1 LIGRVA
7 QLVRALLSHSRG
19 PGFESLRA
27 HSNPVFPFFEKRMM
41 HSKLAL
47 LVILAALSIS
57 GEALAQNP
65 SPAQAQ
71 QMLQNNPALLQ
82 QLRQRIMTSGL
93 TPDQVRARLRAEGYP
108 ETLLDAYLPGAT
120 GTPDTTAATDDVF
133 SAISQLGIA
142 DTVDVAL
149 LRCGVNPDTLAIPDT
164 LASGLIDTTLNK
176 RRSAPRRD
184 SALTACT
191 ARNESMG
198 RGLGRP
204 RADADSGF
212 TIFGL
217 DFFRNATSQFDPNLS
232 GPVDANYRINPGDRL
247 VLVLTGDVEQSY
259 TLNVTREGFVVIPQ
273 VGQIWVNNLTMA
285 ELENVLYSR
294 LGRVYSGVRRGAG
307 ATTHFYVTPARL
319 SSNQIYVTG
328 DVLRPGSYRI
338 SSAGTALS
346 ALYAARGPSD
356 NGSLRQVLV
365 RRGGVAVDTLD
376 VYDYLLNGNTSH
388 DVRLN
393 NSDLVFVPIHGP
405 RARIVGA
412 VARPA
417 TYEIRPNETLADAL
431 RFAGGFT
438 AIASRRRVQ
447 IERIVPPAQRAPG
460 GRDRIV
466 TEIVSDAFLT
476 GTGPNFPVLDG
487 DVIRVFTVATRVRNR
502 ITVTGDVW
510 SPGSIGLAPAMRV
523 SDALRIAGGVRPDV
537 YLGQVLITR
546 TMPDS
551 SRIQLRA
558 ALRDT
563 TGAVVNDLPLLE
575 DDDIRVFSTSEFRP
589 TRYVAINGAV
599 RKSGQFPYREGMTIR
614 DLVLLAGGLDQSA
627 YLNEAEMA
635 RLPQNRTGGVTATTF
650 RVPLDSSYIFERSV
664 DGKYLGPPGLPA
676 PSGPNPEVVVRPYD
690 NVLIL
695 RQPNWELQRTAVVA
709 GEVRYP
715 GRYTLKTKSEKIT
728 DLIQRAGGLTP
739 DGYANGVVFYR
750 TRNGVG
756 RIGIELPDVLRNAK
770 SLDNL
775 PLQDGDSLFIPRF
788 SSVVSVQGAVNS
800 PVSVTY
806 SPGKTLDYYIR
817 AAGGPS
823 RKADLGSAYVTQPNG
838 KVEANQS
845 NFLLPDV
852 VPKPLAGSTV
862 FVPER
867 DPNNKPFDLLQSA
880 GAVASILATLV
891 TLVIALR
898 R

>member
-1 LIGRVA
+1 MT
-7 QLVRALLSHSRG
+7 Q
-19 PGFESLRA
+19 
-27 HSNPVFPFFEKRMM
+27 
-41 HSKLAL
+41 SKLAL
-47 LVILAALSIS
+47 LATLAAISINA
-57 GEALAQNP
+57 EAALAQARP
-65 SPAQAQ
+65 SPAEAQ
-71 QMLQNNPALLQ
+71 QMLQTNPALLQ
-82 QLRQRIMTSGL
+82 QLRQKIMTSGL

-108 ETLLDAYLPGAT
+108 ENLLDAYLPGGSGSADSTAT
-120 GTPDTTAATDDVF
+120 TEDVF
-133 SAISQLGIA
+133 AAISQLGIA
-142 DTVDVAL
+142 DTVEVAL
-149 LRCGVNPDTLAIPDT
+149 LRCGVNTDTLAVPDTLP
-164 LASGLIDTTLNK
+164 SGLIDTTANK
-176 RRSAPRRD
+176 RRLAVRRD
-184 SALTACT
+184 AARAACA
-191 ARNESMG
+191 ARNDSVN
-198 RGLGRP
+198 RGIARP
-204 RADADSGF
+204 RAEADSGF
-212 TIFGL
+212 VIFGL

-259 TLNVTREGFVVIPQ
+259 TLDVTREGFIVIPQ
-273 VGQIWVNNLTMA
+273 VGLIPVNSLTMA
-285 ELENVLYSR
+285 ELENVLYAR
-294 LGRVYSGVRRGAG
+294 LGRVYSGVRRGPG
-307 ATTHFYVTPARL
+307 ATTHFYITPARL

-328 DVLRPGSYRI
+328 DVLRPGSYRV
-338 SSAGTALS
+338 SSAGTALT

-356 NGSLRQVLV
+356 NGSLRQILV
-365 RRGGVAVDTLD
+365 RRGGTGVDTLD

-405 RARIVGA
+405 RVRIVGA

-417 TYEIRPNETLADAL
+417 TYEVRPNETLADAL

-438 AIASRRRVQ
+438 ATAARRRVQ

-460 GRDRIV
+460 GRDRTV
-466 TEIVSDAFLT
+466 TEIVSDEFLT
-476 GTGPNFPVLDG
+476 GTGPSIPVMAG
-487 DVIRVFTVATRVRNR
+487 DVIRVFTVASRVRNR
-502 ITVTGDVW
+502 ILVTGDVW
-510 SPGSIGLAPAMRV
+510 SPGSLGLAPGMRV

-537 YLGQVLITR
+537 YLGQVLVSR
-546 TMPDS
+546 TLPDS
-551 SRIQLRA
+551 SRVQLRA

-563 TGAVVNDLPLLE
+563 TGAVINDLPLQE
-575 DDDIRVFSTSEFRP
+575 DDEIRVFSTSEFRP

-614 DLVLLAGGLDQSA
+614 DLVLLAGGMDQSA
-627 YLNEAEMA
+627 YLNEAEVA

-650 RVPLDSSYIFERSV
+650 RVPLDSSYIFERSP

-676 PSGPNPEVVVRPYD
+676 PSGPNPEVVVQPYD

-695 RQPNWELQRTAVVA
+695 RQPNWELQRTAVIA

-750 TRNGVG
+750 PRNGVG
-756 RIGIELPDVLRNAK
+756 RIGIELPDVLKNAR

-788 SSVVSVQGAVNS
+788 NSVVSVQGAVNS

-823 RKADLGSAYVTQPNG
+823 RKADVQRAYVTQPNG
-838 KVEANQS
+838 KVEAHQS
-845 NFLLPDV
+845 NFLLPDGI
-852 VPKPLAGSTV
+852 PKPLAGSTV
-862 FVPER
+862 YVPER
-867 DPNNKPFDLLQSA
+867 DPGDKPFDFLQSA
-880 GAVASILATLV
+880 GAIASILATAL
-891 TLVIALR
+891 TLVVALR

>member
-1 LIGRVA
+1 MT
-7 QLVRALLSHSRG
+7 Q
-19 PGFESLRA
+19 
-27 HSNPVFPFFEKRMM
+27 
-41 HSKLAL
+41 SKLAL
-47 LVILAALSIS
+47 LVTLAAISIN
-57 GEALAQNP
+57 AHPLHAQQRP
-65 SPAQAQ
+65 SPAEAQ

-82 QLRQRIMTSGL
+82 QLRQRIMSSGL

-108 ETLLDAYLPGAT
+108 ETLLDAYLPGTT
-120 GTPDTTAATDDVF
+120 GDSASSPTDDVF
-133 SAISQLGIA
+133 AAIAQLGIA
-142 DTVDVAL
+142 DTSEVQL
-149 LRCGVNPDTLAIPDT
+149 LRCGVNTDTLVVPDTLAN
-164 LASGLIDTTLNK
+164 GLIDSTVTRRLLNQ
-176 RRSAPRRD
+176 RRQA
-184 SALTACT
+184 ALAVCT
-191 ARNESMG
+191 ARSDSANRGVIPG
-198 RGLGRP
+198 R
-204 RADADSGF
+204 ANADSGF

-217 DFFRNATSQFDPNLS
+217 DFFRNPTSQFDPNLS

-259 TLNVTREGFVVIPQ
+259 TLDVTREGFIVIPQ
-273 VGQIWVNNLTMA
+273 VGQIWVNSLTMG

-346 ALYAARGPSD
+346 ALYAAHGPSD

-365 RRGGVAVDTLD
+365 RRGGAAVDTLD
-376 VYDYLLNGNTSH
+376 VYDYLLNGNTAH
-388 DVRLN
+388 DVRLT

-405 RARIVGA
+405 RVRIVGE

-417 TYEIRPNETLADAL
+417 IYEIRPSETLRDAL
-431 RFAGGFT
+431 RYAGGFT
-438 AIASRRRVQ
+438 ATAARRRVQ
-447 IERIVPPAQRAPG
+447 IERIVPPSQRVTG

-466 TEIVSDAFLT
+466 TEIVSDEFLS
-476 GTGPNFPVLDG
+476 GTGPTVPILDG

-502 ITVTGDVW
+502 IVVNGDVW
-510 SPGSIGLAPAMRV
+510 SPGSVGLTPGMRV

-546 TMPDS
+546 TLADS
-551 SRIQLRA
+551 SRVQLRA

-563 TGAVVNDLPLLE
+563 TGLVVNDLPLQE
-575 DDDIRVFSTSEFRP
+575 DDEIRVFSTSEFRP

-614 DLVLLAGGLDQSA
+614 DLVLLAGGMDQSA
-627 YLNEAEMA
+627 YLNEAEVA
-635 RLPQNRTGGVTATTF
+635 RLPKDRSGGVTATTF
-650 RVPLDSSYIFERSV
+650 RVPLDSSYIFERAA

-676 PSGPNPEVVVRPYD
+676 ASGPNAEVEVQPYD
-690 NVLIL
+690 NILIL
-695 RQPNWELQRTAVVA
+695 RQPNWELQRTAVIA

-715 GRYTLKTKSEKIT
+715 GRYSLKTKSEKIT
-728 DLIQRAGGLTP
+728 DLITRAGGLTP

-750 TRNGVG
+750 RNGVG
-756 RIGIELPDVLRNAK
+756 RIGIELPDVLKNPR

-775 PLQDGDSLFIPRF
+775 PLQDGDSLYIPRYNA
-788 SSVVSVQGAVNS
+788 VVNVKGAVNS
-800 PVSVTY
+800 PISVTY

-823 RKADLGSAYVTQPNG
+823 RKADVRLAYVTQPNG
-838 KVEANQS
+838 KVEAHET
-845 NFLLPDV
+845 NFLLPDGI
-852 VPKPLAGSTV
+852 PRPRAGSTV
-862 FVPER
+862 YVPEK
-867 DPNNKPFDLLQSA
+867 DPNAKPFDLLQSA
-880 GAVASILATLV
+880 GAVASILATAV
-891 TLVIALR
+891 TLIIALR

>member
-1 LIGRVA
+1 MT
-7 QLVRALLSHSRG
+7 
-19 PGFESLRA
+19 F
-27 HSNPVFPFFEKRMM
+27 
-41 HSKLAL
+41 SKLGSL
-47 LVILAALSIS
+47 LIVAGLFSFTPLAS
-57 GEALAQNP
+57 AQNP
-65 SPAQAQ
+65 SSAQAQ
-71 QMLQNNPALLQ
+71 QMLQNPAMLQ
-82 QLRQRIMTSGL
+82 QLRQKIMTSGL

-108 ETLLDAYLPGAT
+108 ENLLDAYLPGGT
-120 GTPDTTAATDDVF
+120 GGDTTATTEDVF

-142 DTVDVAL
+142 DTVEVEL
-149 LRCGVNPDTLAIPDT
+149 LRCGVNTDTLTVPDTLP
-164 LASGLIDTTLNK
+164 SGLIDTVM
-176 RRSAPRRD
+176 RRRLLIQRREAARAACAARTDSLQRGIPRV
-184 SALTACT
+184 
-191 ARNESMG
+191 
-198 RGLGRP
+198 

-212 TIFGL
+212 VIFGL

-259 TLNVTREGFVVIPQ
+259 TLDVTREGFIVIPQ
-273 VGQIWVNNLTMA
+273 VGQIWVNNLTMG

-307 ATTHFYVTPARL
+307 ATTHFYITPARL
-319 SSNQIYVTG
+319 SSNQIFVTG

-356 NGSLRQVLV
+356 NGSLRKVLV

-376 VYDYLLNGNTSH
+376 VYDYLLNGNTAH

-405 RARIVGA
+405 RARVVGE

-417 TYEIRPNETLADAL
+417 TYEMRPGETLADAL

-438 AIASRRRVQ
+438 ATAARRRVQ
-447 IERIVPPAQRAPG
+447 IERIVPPAQRVTG

-466 TEIVSDAFLT
+466 TEIVSDEFLT
-476 GTGPNFPVLDG
+476 GNGPSIPVLDG
-487 DVIRVFTVATRVRNR
+487 DVIRVFSVAARVRNR
-502 ITVTGDVW
+502 ISVKGDVW
-510 SPGSIGLAPAMRV
+510 SPGSLGLTPGMHL

-546 TMPDS
+546 TLADS
-551 SRIQLRA
+551 SRLQLRA

-563 TGAVVNDLPLLE
+563 TGAVINDLPLQE
-575 DDDIRVFSTSEFRP
+575 DDEIRVFSTSEFRP

-614 DLVLLAGGLDQSA
+614 DLALLAGGLDQSA
-627 YLNEAEMA
+627 YLNEAEVA
-635 RLPQNRTGGVTATTF
+635 RLPLNRTGGVTATTF
-650 RVPLDSSYIFERSV
+650 RVPLDSSYLFERGP

-676 PSGPNPEVVVRPYD
+676 ASGPNPEVVVQPYD

-715 GRYTLKTKSEKIT
+715 GRYSLRTKTERIT
-728 DLIQRAGGLTP
+728 DLIARAGGLTS

-756 RIGIELPDVLRNAK
+756 RIGIELPDVLRNPK

-775 PLQDGDSLFIPRF
+775 QLQDGDSLYIPRF
-788 SSVVSVQGAVNS
+788 NSVVAVQGAVNA

-806 SPGKTLDYYIR
+806 APGKTLDYYIR

-823 RKADLGSAYVTQPNG
+823 RKADVRRAYVTQPNG
-838 KVEANQS
+838 KVEAHES
-845 NFLLPDV
+845 NFLLPDGI
-852 VPKPLAGSTV
+852 PKPMAGSTV

-867 DPNNKPFDLLQSA
+867 DPGEKPFDFLSSA
-880 GAVASILATLV
+880 GSIASILATLV
-891 TLVIALR
+891 TLTIALR